1 MVFTSTAG
9 RPNAHLWRFWRRSYL
24 ISMPDRG
31 AMATEL
37 NDSHDRHAAISPSMW
52 MRRDRLERQFLD
64 RVRAMAGLHLA
75 AGDGVEGAA
84 YELVDELREE
94 GLRCEHMLLALK
106 ALLKRSAG
114 EPHMLIREIVP
125 LCIIYYYKPPV
136 IRGATAP

>member
-1 MVFTSTAG
+1 
-9 RPNAHLWRFWRRSYL
+9 
-24 ISMPDRG
+24 
-31 AMATEL
+31 MATEL

-106 ALLKRSAG
+106 ALLKRS
-114 EPHMLIREIVP
+114 
-125 LCIIYYYKPPV
+125 
-136 IRGATAP
+136 RGRAVHAHQGDRAALYHLLLQAPGHPGRDRALSFPGSRR